1 MFTLYKVEVVH
12 IKYKILVID
21 DEDSILD
28 MLRLNLEL
36 EKYQVY
42 TANSSLSA
50 MEKLSYNPDLI
61 LLDINMP
68 KVSGI
73 ELCIKIR
80 DYVPCPIIFL
90 TARAGE
96 QDKINGFKVGG
107 DDYITKPFSIDELL
121 IRIKAHLR
129 REERTIT
136 RKKKRFTEDLV
147 IDYESRQ
154 LFIKNQAVMLSKKE
168 FDIIYFLSMNAGIVF
183 DKERLYEKIWG
194 YDSDGDSNVIKE
206 HIRKIRKKISE
217 YTDVE
222 YLVTVRGVGYKWEN

>member
-1 MFTLYKVEVVH
+1 
-12 IKYKILVID
+12 
-21 DEDSILD
+21 
-28 MLRLNLEL
+28 
-36 EKYQVY
+36 
-42 TANSSLSA
+42 
-50 MEKLSYNPDLI
+50 
-61 LLDINMP
+61 MP
-68 KVSGI
+68 KLSGI

-136 RKKKRFTEDLV
+136 KKLKRFTEDLV

-183 DKERLYEKIWG
+183 DKERLYEKLWG

-217 YTDVE
+217 YTDTQ

>member
-1 MFTLYKVEVVH
+1 M
-12 IKYKILVID
+12 
-21 DEDSILD
+21 
-28 MLRLNLEL
+28 
-36 EKYQVY
+36 
-42 TANSSLSA
+42 
-50 MEKLSYNPDLI
+50 
-61 LLDINMP
+61 
-68 KVSGI
+68 
-73 ELCIKIR
+73 
-80 DYVPCPIIFL
+80 
-90 TARAGE
+90 
-96 QDKINGFKVGG
+96 
-107 DDYITKPFSIDELL
+107 L

-136 RKKKRFTEDLV
+136 KKLKRFTEDLI

-183 DKERLYEKIWG
+183 DKERLYEKLWG

-217 YTDVE
+217 YTDTR

>member
-1 MFTLYKVEVVH
+1 MLTFFIYTLEVEVIF

-21 DEDSILD
+21 DENSILD

-36 EKYQVY
+36 EEYEVY
-42 TANSSLSA
+42 TANSSISA
-50 MEKLSYNPDLI
+50 MEKLSY
-61 LLDINMP
+61 
-68 KVSGI
+68 
-73 ELCIKIR
+73 KIR

-90 TARAGE
+90 TARAGK

-136 RKKKRFTEDLV
+136 KKVKRFTEDLV
-147 IDYESRQ
+147 IDYESMQ

-183 DKERLYEKIWG
+183 DKERLYEKLWR

-217 YTDVE
+217 YTDTQ

>member
-1 MFTLYKVEVVH
+1 MEVVF
-12 IKYKILVID
+12 IKYKILIID
-21 DEDSILD
+21 DETSILD

-36 EKYQVY
+36 EEYQVY
-42 TANSSLSA
+42 TANTSEAALQMLSR
-50 MEKLSYNPDLI
+50 NPDLI

-68 KVSGI
+68 QVNGL

-90 TARAGE
+90 TARISE

-107 DDYITKPFSIDELL
+107 DDYITKPFSMNELL

-129 REERTIT
+129 REQRIFT

-154 LFIKNQAVMLSKKE
+154 LFIKNKAVILSKKE

-183 DKERLYEKIWG
+183 DKENLYEKIWG
-194 YDSDGDSNVIKE
+194 YDSNGDSNVIKE
-206 HIRKIRKKISE
+206 HIRKIRKKIAQ
-217 YTDVE
+217 YTDTE
-222 YLVTVRGVGYKWEN
+222 YLITVRGVGYKWEN

>member
-1 MFTLYKVEVVH
+1 MII

-21 DEDSILD
+21 DEESILN
-28 MLRLNLEL
+28 MIRLNLEL
-36 EKYQVY
+36 EEYQVY
-42 TANSSLSA
+42 TANDSDSA
-50 MEKLSYNPDLI
+50 MKMLSYNPDLI

-68 KVSGI
+68 KESGI
-73 ELCIKIR
+73 DLWIKIR

-129 REERTIT
+129 REERIVT

-147 IDYESRQ
+147 IDYEGRQ
-154 LFIKNQAVMLSKKE
+154 LFVNNKSIIFSKKE

-183 DKERLYEKIWG
+183 DKESLYEKLWG

-206 HIRKIRKKISE
+206 HIRKIRKKIARH
-217 YTDVE
+217 TDKE
-222 YLVTVRGVGYKWEN
+222 YLITVRGVGYKWEN